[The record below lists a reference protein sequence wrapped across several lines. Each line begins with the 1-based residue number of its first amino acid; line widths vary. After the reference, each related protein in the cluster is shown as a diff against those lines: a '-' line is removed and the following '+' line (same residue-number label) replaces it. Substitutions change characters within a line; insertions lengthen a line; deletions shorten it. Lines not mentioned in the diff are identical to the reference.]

1 MKKNVDLMIYEVDK
15 SIDKAKFIISN
26 VYYYLKNFYYDKYIN
41 SNTNDLKEYLNNFK
55 NKFEKQNVSN
65 SFSFNL
71 LNKYIYDKK
80 FEEQKINDNTYYDL
94 LYKMLIN
101 IILEEKVSA
110 KVKDLIDSFISLR
123 NCFIFL
129 EYLYLFIKEKPETIN
144 HYIIKINISLLLD
157 ILQRASKR
165 LINSNEFFYLNLI
178 ELKGLFPNIEYTPS
192 QFIKNL
198 DKMLYVKYL
207 NNVNLIKSKKLSTL
221 IGELTRLMD
230 TLSEFNDNKVC
241 LLYDYLD
248 EKCNNIIL
256 DKNNKNMNVDFLI
269 NKYIIEVNN
278 PHNNKKLEQILDEI
292 DFENNIIPEFNYL
305 YLIALNN
312 YNQIKS
318 KNNDSENKILKTLKE
333 ENISNKEEEKE
344 DIKISNIN
352 NEGAQ
357 EENDKLKI
365 NKEKIIK
372 IEELKLEFKEVV
384 EKEISELKQEK
395 LDKDIDKYLEFI
407 KKNFTYEEVLNLKAD
422 NIYNILL
429 FLEIYKNSENKIFN
443 LDYIYIEEKNK
454 FISLVK
460 NLNKIKYEW
469 FYDIIS
475 EKHFQEEII
484 KILNSKSLKDYLN
497 NYRFYEEIKED
508 DKDYKKKQ
516 YEFQFDEKGKN
527 YIENFSKEYN
537 KLMEELS
544 NGIFFTNLFRLK
556 YLPFKIKAFVN
567 FNLKI
572 IINSLYYEF
581 NENISENNRKIIF
594 KAALKIIIIHE
605 IMHIMKYL
613 KNDANFNTPRKRETG
628 KMLINYLFGH
638 PIIMSINLDEAQKI
652 NDIKYWN
659 DLNLLRNIFPKE
671 ENSVENKE
679 FKNKN
684 IDHIDLYIADDYI
697 EEEEIPPIY
706 EENIGIDID

>member
-1 MKKNVDLMIYEVDK
+1 
-15 SIDKAKFIISN
+15 
-26 VYYYLKNFYYDKYIN
+26 
-41 SNTNDLKEYLNNFK
+41 
-55 NKFEKQNVSN
+55 
-65 SFSFNL
+65 
-71 LNKYIYDKK
+71 
-80 FEEQKINDNTYYDL
+80 
-94 LYKMLIN
+94 MLIN

-123 NCFIFL
+123 KRFIFL
-129 EYLYLFIKEKPETIN
+129 EYLYLLIKEKPERIN

-157 ILQRASKR
+157 IPQRASKR

-178 ELKGLFPNIEYTPS
+178 ELKGLFPNIEYTRS

-207 NNVNLIKSKKLSTL
+207 NYVSLKSKKLYTL

-230 TLSEFNDNKVC
+230 TLSEFNDNKVS

-248 EKCNNIIL
+248 EKCNNIII

-278 PHNNKKLEQILDEI
+278 PNNNKKLEQILDEI
-292 DFENNIIPEFNYL
+292 DYENNIIPEFNYL
-305 YLIALNN
+305 YWIALNN
-312 YNQIKS
+312 YNQIKR
-318 KNNDSENKILKTLKE
+318 KNNDSENKILNTLKE

-352 NEGAQ
+352 NEAAQ

-372 IEELKLEFKEVV
+372 IEELKLDIKEVV
-384 EKEISELKQEK
+384 EKEISELKKEK
-395 LDKDIDKYLEFI
+395 LDEDGDKYLEFI

-443 LDYIYIEEKNK
+443 LDYIYWKKNK

-460 NLNKIKYEW
+460 NLNKIKYDW

-475 EKHFQEEII
+475 EKKFQEEII
-484 KILNSKSLKDYLN
+484 KILNSKPLKDYLN

-516 YEFQFDEKGKN
+516 YEFQFVEKGQDCV
-527 YIENFSKEYN
+527 ENFRKEYN

-556 YLPFKIKAFVN
+556 YLPFGIKAFVN

-613 KNDANFNTPRKRETG
+613 KNDANFNDIPNTPRKREAG

-652 NDIKYWN
+652 NDIKYWD

-671 ENSVENKE
+671 ENSAENKE
-679 FKNKN
+679 LKNKNKN
-684 IDHIDLYIADDYI
+684 IDHIDLYITDDYI

-706 EENIGIDID
+706 EEDIGIDIDWILNILKNLIFLVKNNIKFN

>member
-1 MKKNVDLMIYEVDK
+1 MIYEVDK